1 MVIREILPNGTTL
14 LVEEVHVAPVVA
26 LNLWVGTGSADE
38 SAELAGVSHF
48 LEHMLLKGREGDPQG
63 LLTRTVQQ
71 AGGYLNAAT
80 GCDHTAFYQVV
91 PARNWREVL
100 EAQVETLRSPVFAQA
115 EVDSERSVIVEEMK
129 MSELNPSGFA
139 WRRLMEAA
147 FPDSGYGRRI
157 VGTEETLAVID
168 GAALSDYFRA
178 RYVPGNMVQ
187 VVLGDVD
194 AEEVIARARKLAAVT
209 GSERENGG
217 VTGSGRE
224 HGGVTD
230 SGRRLAAG
238 GGVRK
243 EGPDSRPV
251 WTPASSVLIGRLRQ
265 PYLVVGFVAPP
276 VRDPDM
282 PVLDVLCGLLG
293 LGRSSRLR
301 KSLQTSSGLVSDVG
315 ASVVAH
321 RDVGIVAVHAVGT
334 SGASPA
340 RIVEELFG
348 EIRRLQSAPVGADEM
363 VKSVRRLEAGYLLE
377 HETVE
382 TMAMNLGFFE
392 TMGDH
397 RYAEEYVDRLAAVT
411 PDDVMRAANDY
422 LDAESA
428 AMVAYVPEGSSAARE
443 SPDALV
449 SAALSGSS
457 RVAEQLLGETPAA
470 WDESARFTRPLIARE
485 TPEATCSRRTLSNGA
500 TLVVR
505 ESRYLPLVSVALG
518 FRGGFRDEPDSLLGV
533 TNLTLKHMLRGTA
546 SRSADRLA
554 DDIEGL
560 GSGISVSVDRDGFG
574 AGATV
579 LSKHLREALGILC
592 ETMVHPALSV
602 DDFDAVRAEAL
613 AELGEAEDQPF
624 RRTMRRLVPLLF
636 PGHPYG
642 RPIAGT
648 AETLAAMPGESTG
661 EWHSQRFSAGNLF
674 ACVSGD
680 VSAGRAADELELA
693 LAALPGAT
701 AEGMRAW
708 NAPRPRG
715 RVDEPLERKGQ
726 SSVAVGFR
734 GPRIGTRDS
743 ATMHVVSSA
752 LTMMGGRLWRALRER
767 PPFAYSVRAMPVPG
781 REGGALVG
789 YVTTPPGQEETAV
802 STFTSELS
810 RLSRDGLSGDELD
823 RGRRYLAGILEIS
836 MQRGAVRAASYGVA
850 EVAGMGYEY
859 VERLPGIVRG
869 ITNDDV
875 VRVVLEYLTAEDE
888 PASVILRG

>member
-1 MVIREILPNGTTL
+1 MVRSETLPNGTTL

-38 SAELAGVSHF
+38 SAEHAGVSHF

-63 LLTRTVQQ
+63 FLTRTVQD

-100 EAQVETLRSPVFAQA
+100 EAQAETLRSPVFAEV

-129 MSELNPSGFA
+129 MSERNPSAFA
-139 WRRLMEAA
+139 WRGLMEAV
-147 FPDSGYGRRI
+147 FPNSGYGRRI

-194 AEEVIARARKLAAVT
+194 AGEVIARARELATET
-209 GSERENGG
+209 GGG
-217 VTGSGRE
+217 RQHADV
-224 HGGVTD
+224 
-230 SGRRLAAG
+230 
-238 GGVRK
+238 GGVR
-243 EGPDSRPV
+243 EGNRDSRPV
-251 WTPASSVLIGRLRQ
+251 WTPASSVLAGRLRQ
-265 PYLVVGFVAPP
+265 PYLVVGFGAPP
-276 VRDPDM
+276 VRDPDI
-282 PVLDVLCGLLG
+282 PILDVLCGLLG

-301 KSLQTSSGLVSDVG
+301 KSLQTSSGLVSDVS
-315 ASVVAH
+315 ASVIAH

-348 EIRRLQSAPVGADEM
+348 EIRRLQSTPVGVDEM

-382 TMAMNLGFFE
+382 TMAMTHGFFE

-397 RYAEEYVDRLAAVT
+397 KYAEEYVDRLAAVT

-422 LDAESA
+422 LDA
-428 AMVAYVPEGSSAARE
+428 
-443 SPDALV
+443 D
-449 SAALSGSS
+449 
-457 RVAEQLLGETPAA
+457 RVAEHLLGETPGA
-470 WDESARFTRPLIARE
+470 WGGSARFARPLIVRE
-485 TPEATCSRRTLSNGA
+485 IPDPTCSRRTLSNGA
-500 TLVVR
+500 SLVVR
-505 ESRYLPLVSVALG
+505 ESRHLPLVSVALG

-533 TNLTLKHMLRGTA
+533 TSLTLKHMLRGTA

-579 LSKHLREALGILC
+579 LSKYLREALGVLC
-592 ETMVHPALSV
+592 EAVVRPALSV

-613 AELGEAEDQPF
+613 AELGEAEDHPF
-624 RRTMRRLVPLLF
+624 RRTMRRMVPLLF

-648 AETLAAMPGESTG
+648 AETLSAMSRESTG

-674 ACVSGD
+674 VCLSGD
-680 VSAGRAADELELA
+680 VAAGRAADELELA
-693 LAALPGAT
+693 LAGLSRSAAS
-701 AEGMRAW
+701 EGDAW
-708 NAPRPRG
+708 DPPPPRG
-715 RVDEPLERKGQ
+715 QVDEPLERKGQ

-734 GPRIGTRDS
+734 GPPIGTRDS
-743 ATMHVVSSA
+743 AALHVVSSA

-767 PPFAYSVRAMPVPG
+767 PPFAYSVSAMPVPG

-789 YVTTPPGQEETAV
+789 YVTTPPGQEEDAV
-802 STFTSELS
+802 STFVSELS
-810 RLSRDGLSGDELD
+810 RLSRDGLSEDELD
-823 RGRRYLAGILEIS
+823 RGRRYLAGMLEIS
-836 MQRGAVRAASYGVA
+836 MQRGAVRAASYSVA

-859 VERLPGIVRG
+859 VDRLPGIVRG

-875 VRVVLEYLTAEDE
+875 VRVAGQYLTAEDG

>member
-1 MVIREILPNGTTL
+1 MVISEILSNGMTL

-38 SAELAGVSHF
+38 SARHSGVSHF
-48 LEHMLLKGREGDPQG
+48 LEHMLLKGREDDPQG
-63 LLTRTVQQ
+63 LLTRTVQD

-100 EAQVETLRSPVFAQA
+100 EAQAETLRSPVFAEA
-115 EVDSERSVIVEEMK
+115 AVDSERSVIVEEMK
-129 MSELNPSGFA
+129 MSELNPSGFV
-139 WRRLMEAA
+139 WRRLMEAV

-168 GAALSDYFRA
+168 GAALSDYFHA

-194 AEEVIARARKLAAVT
+194 AGEVIARARELAGVADD
-209 GSERENGG
+209 GRQFADIGG
-217 VTGSGRE
+217 VPKGI
-224 HGGVTD
+224 
-230 SGRRLAAG
+230 AAT
-238 GGVRK
+238 
-243 EGPDSRPV
+243 RPL
-251 WTPASSVLIGRLRQ
+251 WSPASSVLTGHLRQ
-265 PYLVVGFVAPP
+265 PYLVVGFAAPP

-301 KSLQTSSGLVSDVG
+301 KSLQTSSGLVSDVS

-321 RDVGIVAVHAVGT
+321 RDVGIVALHAVGT
-334 SGASPA
+334 SGVSPA

-348 EIRRLQSAPVGADEM
+348 EIRRLQSAPVGLDEM

-422 LDAESA
+422 LDAETA
-428 AMVAYVPEGSSAARE
+428 AMVAYVPEGSSAAE
-443 SPDALV
+443 EGPDELV
-449 SAALSGSS
+449 SAALSGSR
-457 RVAEQLLGETPAA
+457 RVAEQLLGETPEV
-470 WDESARFTRPLIARE
+470 WDGSARFARPLIVRE

-505 ESRYLPLVSVALG
+505 ESRHLPLISVALG

-533 TNLTLKHMLRGTA
+533 TSLTLKHMLRGTD

-560 GSGISVSVDRDGFG
+560 GSGISVSTDRDGFG

-579 LSKHLREALGILC
+579 LSKYLREALGVLC
-592 ETMVHPALSV
+592 ETVVRPALSV

-613 AELGEAEDQPF
+613 AELGEAEDHPF
-624 RRTMRRLVPLLF
+624 RRTMLRIVPLLF

-648 AETLAAMPGESTG
+648 TETLSAMSGESTG
-661 EWHSQRFSAGNLF
+661 DWHSQRFSAGNLF
-674 ACVSGD
+674 ICVSGD
-680 VSAGRAADELELA
+680 VAAGRAAEELELA
-693 LAALPGAT
+693 LEGLPRAVAAGRGAWDVPPPG
-701 AEGMRAW
+701 
-708 NAPRPRG
+708 G

-802 STFTSELS
+802 STFTTELS
-810 RLSRDGLSGDELD
+810 KLSRDGLSEDELD
-823 RGRRYLAGILEIS
+823 KGRRYLAGMLEIS

-859 VERLPGIVRG
+859 VDRLPRIVRG

-875 VRVVLEYLTAEDE
+875 VRVAGEYLTAEDG
-888 PASVILRG
+888 PALVILRG

>member
-1 MVIREILPNGTTL
+1 MVRSEILPNGTTL

-63 LLTRTVQQ
+63 VLTRTVQE

-91 PARNWREVL
+91 PARHWREVL
-100 EAQVETLRSPVFAQA
+100 EAQVETLRSPVFARA

-129 MSELNPSGFA
+129 MSELNPLGFA
-139 WRRLMEAA
+139 WRRLMESV
-147 FPDSGYGRRI
+147 FLDSGYGRRI
-157 VGTEETLAVID
+157 VGTQETLAVID
-168 GAALSDYFRA
+168 GPALSDYFRA

-187 VVLGDVD
+187 VVLGDVN
-194 AEEVIARARKLAAVT
+194 AEEVVARARELADVP
-209 GSERENGG
+209 
-217 VTGSGRE
+217 VSGRQVADAPVSDRE
-224 HGGVTD
+224 QAGV
-230 SGRRLAAG
+230 

-243 EGPDSRPV
+243 EGPDACPV
-251 WTPASSVLIGRLRQ
+251 WTPASTVLTGHLRQ
-265 PYLVVGFVAPP
+265 PYLVVGFGAPP
-276 VRDPDM
+276 VRDPDI

-301 KSLQTSSGLVSDVG
+301 KSLQTSLGLVSDVS

-340 RIVEELFG
+340 KIVEKLFE
-348 EIRRLQSAPVGADEM
+348 EIRRLQSAPVGLDEM

-428 AMVAYVPEGSSAARE
+428 GMVAYVPEGSSAAAS
-443 SPDALV
+443 SPDVLV
-449 SAALSGSS
+449 AAALSGSS
-457 RVAEQLLGETPAA
+457 SVAEHLLGETPGA
-470 WDESARFTRPLIARE
+470 WDGSARFARPLIVRE
-485 TPEATCSRRTLSNGA
+485 TPDATCSRRTLSNGA
-500 TLVVR
+500 TLIVR

-533 TNLTLKHMLRGTA
+533 TSLTLKHMLRGTA

-560 GSGISVSVDRDGFG
+560 GSGISVSTDRDGFG

-579 LSKHLREALGILC
+579 LSKYLREALGVLC
-592 ETMVHPALSV
+592 ETVVRPALRV
-602 DDFDAVRAEAL
+602 EDFDAVRAEAL
-613 AELGEAEDQPF
+613 AELGEAEDHPF
-624 RRTMRRLVPLLF
+624 RRTMLRMVPLLF

-642 RPIAGT
+642 RPISGT
-648 AETLAAMPGESTG
+648 TETLSAMSGESTG

-680 VSAGRAADELELA
+680 VAADRAADELELA
-693 LAALPGAT
+693 LAGLS
-701 AEGMRAW
+701 RA
-708 NAPRPRG
+708 AAAGRGPRDVPPPRG
-715 RVDEPLERKGQ
+715 QVDEPLERKGQ

-734 GPRIGTRDS
+734 GPRIGTLDS

-802 STFTSELS
+802 STFTAELS
-810 RLSRDGLSGDELD
+810 KLSRDGLSEDELD
-823 RGRRYLAGILEIS
+823 RGRRYLSGMLEIS
-836 MQRGAVRAASYGVA
+836 MQRGAVRAASYSVA

-859 VERLPGIVRG
+859 VNRLPGIVRG

-875 VRVVLEYLTAEDE
+875 VRVAGEYLTAEDG

>member
-1 MVIREILPNGTTL
+1 MVRSEILPNGTTL

-38 SAELAGVSHF
+38 PAQHAGVSHF
-48 LEHMLLKGREGDPQG
+48 LEHMLLKGREGDPRG
-63 LLTRTVQQ
+63 FLTRTVQD

-100 EAQVETLRSPVFAQA
+100 EAQAETLRSPVFA
-115 EVDSERSVIVEEMK
+115 EVDIDSERSVIVEEMK
-129 MSELNPSGFA
+129 MSERNPSAFA
-139 WRRLMEAA
+139 WRRLMEAV
-147 FPDSGYGRRI
+147 FPKSGYGRRI

-194 AEEVIARARKLAAVT
+194 AGEVIARARELA
-209 GSERENGG
+209 G
-217 VTGSGRE
+217 VTGSGRQ
-224 HGGVTD
+224 H
-230 SGRRLAAG
+230 AAV

-243 EGPDSRPV
+243 ESPDTRPV
-251 WTPASSVLIGRLRQ
+251 WTPAASVLVGRLRQ
-265 PYLVVGFVAPP
+265 PYLVVGFAAPP
-276 VRDPDM
+276 VRDPDI

-301 KSLQTSSGLVSDVG
+301 KSLQTSSGLVSDIS
-315 ASVVAH
+315 ASVIAH

-348 EIRRLQSAPVGADEM
+348 EIRRLQSAPVGVDEM

-382 TMAMNLGFFE
+382 TMAMTLGFFE

-397 RYAEEYVDRLAAVT
+397 KYAEEYVDRLAAVT

-422 LDAESA
+422 LDSEAA
-428 AMVAYVPEGSSAARE
+428 AMVAYVPEGSSAAE
-443 SPDALV
+443 ENPDVLV
-449 SAALSGSS
+449 SAARSGSS
-457 RVAEQLLGETPAA
+457 RVAEHLLGETPGT
-470 WDESARFTRPLIARE
+470 WGGSARFARPLIVRE
-485 TPEATCSRRTLSNGA
+485 TPDATCSRRTLSNGA
-500 TLVVR
+500 SLVVR
-505 ESRYLPLVSVALG
+505 ESRHLPLVSVALG

-533 TNLTLKHMLRGTA
+533 TSLTLKHMLRGTA

-579 LSKHLREALGILC
+579 LSKYLREALGVLC
-592 ETMVHPALSV
+592 EAVVRPALSV

-613 AELGEAEDQPF
+613 AELGEAEDHPF
-624 RRTMRRLVPLLF
+624 RRTMRRMVPLLF

-648 AETLAAMPGESTG
+648 AETLSAMSRESTG

-674 ACVSGD
+674 ACLSGD
-680 VSAGRAADELELA
+680 VAAGRAADELELA
-693 LAALPGAT
+693 LAGLSRSAA
-701 AEGMRAW
+701 AERDPW
-708 NAPRPRG
+708 DAPPPRG
-715 RVDEPLERKGQ
+715 RVDEPLEQKGQ

-734 GPRIGTRDS
+734 GPAIGTRDS
-743 ATMHVVSSA
+743 AAMHVVSSA

-767 PPFAYSVRAMPVPG
+767 PPFAYSVTAMPVPG

-802 STFTSELS
+802 STFVAELS
-810 RLSRDGLSGDELD
+810 KLSRDGLSEDELD
-823 RGRRYLAGILEIS
+823 RGRRYLAGMLEIS
-836 MQRGAVRAASYGVA
+836 MQRGAVRAASYSVA

-859 VERLPGIVRG
+859 VDRLPGIVRG

-875 VRVVLEYLTAEDE
+875 VRVAGQYLTAEDG

>member
-1 MVIREILPNGTTL
+1 MVISEILPNGMTL

-38 SAELAGVSHF
+38 SARHSGVSHF
-48 LEHMLLKGREGDPQG
+48 LEHMLLKGREDDPQG
-63 LLTRTVQQ
+63 LLTRTVQD

-91 PARNWREVL
+91 PARSWREVL
-100 EAQVETLRSPVFAQA
+100 EAQVETLRSPVFAEA
-115 EVDSERSVIVEEMK
+115 AVDSERSVIVEEMK
-129 MSELNPSGFA
+129 MSELNPSGFV
-139 WRRLMEAA
+139 WRRLMEAV

-168 GAALSDYFRA
+168 GAALSDYFHA

-194 AEEVIARARKLAAVT
+194 AGEVIARARELAGVADD
-209 GSERENGG
+209 GRQFADIGG
-217 VTGSGRE
+217 VPKGI
-224 HGGVTD
+224 
-230 SGRRLAAG
+230 AAT
-238 GGVRK
+238 
-243 EGPDSRPV
+243 RPL
-251 WTPASSVLIGRLRQ
+251 WSPASSVLTGPLRQ
-265 PYLVVGFVAPP
+265 PYLVVGFAAPP

-301 KSLQTSSGLVSDVG
+301 KSLQTSSGLVSDVS

-321 RDVGIVAVHAVGT
+321 RDVGIVALHAVGT
-334 SGASPA
+334 SGVSPA

-348 EIRRLQSAPVGADEM
+348 EIRRLQSAPVGLDEM

-397 RYAEEYVDRLAAVT
+397 RYAEEYIDRLAAVT

-422 LDAESA
+422 LDAETA
-428 AMVAYVPEGSSAARE
+428 AMVAYVPEGSSAAE
-443 SPDALV
+443 EGPDELV
-449 SAALSGSS
+449 SAALSGSR
-457 RVAEQLLGETPAA
+457 RVAEQLLGETPEV
-470 WDESARFTRPLIARE
+470 WDGSARFARPLIVRE

-505 ESRYLPLVSVALG
+505 ESRHLPLISVALG

-533 TNLTLKHMLRGTA
+533 TSLTLKHMLRGTDL
-546 SRSADRLA
+546 RSADRLA

-560 GSGISVSVDRDGFG
+560 GSGISVSTDRDGFG

-579 LSKHLREALGILC
+579 LSKYLREALGVLC
-592 ETMVHPALSV
+592 ETVVRPALSV
-602 DDFDAVRAEAL
+602 GDFDAVRAEAL
-613 AELGEAEDQPF
+613 AELGEAEDHPF
-624 RRTMRRLVPLLF
+624 RRTMLRIVPLLF

-648 AETLAAMPGESTG
+648 TETLSAMSGESTG
-661 EWHSQRFSAGNLF
+661 DWHSQRFSAGNLF
-674 ACVSGD
+674 ICVSGD
-680 VSAGRAADELELA
+680 VAAGRAAEELELA
-693 LAALPGAT
+693 LEGLPRAVAAGRGAWDVPPPG
-701 AEGMRAW
+701 
-708 NAPRPRG
+708 G

-789 YVTTPPGQEETAV
+789 YVTTPPGQEETV
-802 STFTSELS
+802 TWPGCS
-810 RLSRDGLSGDELD
+810 RYPCS
-823 RGRRYLAGILEIS
+823 
-836 MQRGAVRAASYGVA
+836 AVR
-850 EVAGMGYEY
+850 
-859 VERLPGIVRG
+859 
-869 ITNDDV
+869 
-875 VRVVLEYLTAEDE
+875 
-888 PASVILRG
+888 

>member
-1 MVIREILPNGTTL
+1 MVISEILPNGTTL
-14 LVEEVHVAPVVA
+14 LVEEEHVAPVVA

-38 SAELAGVSHF
+38 SAQRAGVSHF
-48 LEHMLLKGREGDPQG
+48 LEHMLLKGREDDPRG
-63 LLTRTVQQ
+63 LLTRTVQD

-100 EAQVETLRSPVFAQA
+100 EAQVETLRSPLFAEA

-139 WRRLMEAA
+139 WRRLMEAV

-168 GAALSDYFRA
+168 GAALSDHFRA

-194 AEEVIARARKLAAVT
+194 AGEVIARARELADVSA
-209 GSERENGG
+209 GNRE
-217 VTGSGRE
+217 
-224 HGGVTD
+224 
-230 SGRRLAAG
+230 LADVS
-238 GGVRK
+238 GVRK
-243 EGPDSRPV
+243 GSPDNRPQ
-251 WTPASSVLIGRLRQ
+251 WIPASSVLTGRLRQ
-265 PYLVVGFVAPP
+265 PYLVVGFGAPP
-276 VRDPDM
+276 VRDPDI

-293 LGRSSRLR
+293 LGSSSRLR
-301 KSLQTSSGLVSDVG
+301 KSLQTSSGLVSEVG

-348 EIRRLQSAPVGADEM
+348 EISRLQSASVGLDEM
-363 VKSVRRLEAGYLLE
+363 VKNVRRLEAGYLLE

-392 TMGDH
+392 TMGDYK
-397 RYAEEYVDRLAAVT
+397 YAEEYVDRLAAVT

-422 LDAESA
+422 LNAETA
-428 AMVAYVPEGSSAARE
+428 AMVAYVPEGSSAAE
-443 SPDALV
+443 ENADALV

-457 RVAEQLLGETPAA
+457 RVSEHLLGEAPGA
-470 WDESARFTRPLIARE
+470 WDGSARFARPLIVRE
-485 TPEATCSRRTLSNGA
+485 TPDSTCSRRTLSNGA
-500 TLVVR
+500 SLIVR
-505 ESRYLPLVSVALG
+505 ESRHLPLVSVALG

-533 TNLTLKHMLRGTA
+533 TSLTLKHMLRGTA

-579 LSKHLREALGILC
+579 LSKYLREALGVLC
-592 ETMVHPALSV
+592 GTVVRPALSN
-602 DDFDAVRAEAL
+602 DGFPAVRTEAL
-613 AELGEAEDQPF
+613 AELGKAEDHPF
-624 RRTMRRLVPLLF
+624 RRTMRRIVPLLF

-648 AETLAAMPGESTG
+648 VETLSAMSGESTG
-661 EWHSQRFSAGNLF
+661 AWHSQQISAGDLF
-674 ACVSGD
+674 VCLSGD
-680 VSAGRAADELELA
+680 VTVGRAADALELA
-693 LAALPGAT
+693 LAGIPRAA
-701 AEGMRAW
+701 AEGRGAW
-708 NAPRPRG
+708 DAPPPLG

-789 YVTTPPGQEETAV
+789 YVTTPPGQEEVAV
-802 STFTSELS
+802 RTFTSELS
-810 RLSRDGLSGDELD
+810 RLSRDGLSEDELD
-823 RGRRYLAGILEIS
+823 RGRRYLAGMLEIS

-859 VERLPGIVRG
+859 VDRLPGIVRG
-869 ITNDDV
+869 ITGDDV
-875 VRVVLEYLTAEDE
+875 VRVAGEYLTPEDG